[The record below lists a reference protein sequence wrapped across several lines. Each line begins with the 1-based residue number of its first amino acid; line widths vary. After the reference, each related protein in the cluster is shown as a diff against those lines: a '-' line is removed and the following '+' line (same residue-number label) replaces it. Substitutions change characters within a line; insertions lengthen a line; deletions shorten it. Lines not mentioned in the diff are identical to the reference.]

1 MMLKQKQLQVQIAK
15 VTARKLEMECS
26 IYEYEEKIE
35 AIKKEVDNQEQTIKK
50 LEQELKD
57 LQGE

>member
-1 MMLKQKQLQVQIAK
+1 MLKQKQLQVQIAK

-26 IYEYEEKIE
+26 IYEYEEKIRN
-35 AIKKEVDNQEQTIKK
+35 IKKEVINQDDTIKK
-50 LEQELKD
+50 LEEEFKE